1 MRGRR
6 FAPFIALLLA
16 AGAGCGGSGI
26 NPPPI
31 QMLVYVSGGSGLQ
44 FTLPDTPDADA
55 CGSDGTGIQA
65 PNADHQFPNRIFE
78 TPYLFI
84 LNKIRQPVQ
93 LVIQS
98 SASNTA
104 PIRVDTFLGEN
115 PQNSGVLIAP
125 GDCQTIITSTALPL
139 PTPSPGN
146 GPQFEIDACA
156 PLNPDTGNQDLSLGC
171 VQPTP
176 EAPGMPVPTPLADRE
191 VAYFSSVG
199 DIKITYISNCILTSL
214 LDACRSPSTIFFE
227 QPQDLLAAIISVN
240 SGQNTDPSKPPAG
253 IRLELYQDG
262 QLIESSNS
270 PSTKPIVTTTF

>member
-1 MRGRR
+1 MRGR
-6 FAPFIALLLA
+6 LLVLVLTLPLV
-16 AGAGCGGSGI
+16 GVGCGGSGI

-31 QMLVYVSGGSGLQ
+31 QMLVYVSGGTGLQ
-44 FTLPDTPDADA
+44 FTLPDTPDAAA
-55 CGSDGTGIQA
+55 CGSGGTGIQA
-65 PNADHQFPNRIFE
+65 PNADHEFPNRIFE

-98 SASNTA
+98 AASNAA
-104 PIRVDTFLGEN
+104 PIRVDTFLGVN
-115 PQNSGVLIAP
+115 PQNSGVFIAP

-139 PTPSPGN
+139 GTPSPGA
-146 GPQFEIDACA
+146 GPQFEVDACA
-156 PLNPDTGNQDLSLGC
+156 PLDPTTDEQNLNLDC

-176 EAPGMPVPTPLADRE
+176 AAPDMPVPTPLGDRQ

-227 QPQDLLAAIISVN
+227 QPQSLLAAIISVN

-262 QLIESSNS
+262 QRIEVSNS
-270 PSTKPIVTTTF
+270 PSTNPKVTTQF